1 MANTIIRGISFFYS
15 YNYRIGY
22 YYGIFGWSAAQY
34 LFQGFGDKLLTAV
47 IPHLFFECFS
57 LITAAGIALTIT
69 HYELCFLQNSQKRNV
84 DTGNVVLLTLSMA
97 FISWISLVLAAIIE
111 TYVSH
116 I

>member
-1 MANTIIRGISFFYS
+1 M
-15 YNYRIGY
+15 
-22 YYGIFGWSAAQY
+22 
-34 LFQGFGDKLLTAV
+34 
-47 IPHLFFECFS
+47 
-57 LITAAGIALTIT
+57 ITAAGIALTIT

>member
-1 MANTIIRGISFFYS
+1 MVIN
-15 YNYRIGY
+15 
-22 YYGIFGWSAAQY
+22 YGIFGWSAAQY
-34 LFQGFGDKLLTAV
+34 LFQGFGNKLLTAV

>member
-1 MANTIIRGISFFYS
+1 MANTIIRGFLFSIPTTIVLVI
-15 YNYRIGY
+15 N
-22 YYGIFGWSAAQY
+22 YGIFGWSAAQY
-34 LFQGFGDKLLTAV
+34 LFQGFGNKLLTAV